1 MVREAHKDIK
11 DIELIKLGPGQTVL
25 ITEPQNLIHTSFKV
39 IFSGQDLLVR
49 IRTLRSHHD
58 SSSLGGTIYSNY
70 FRNKRY
76 KKRENFNRDKNII
89 NTG

>member
-1 MVREAHKDIK
+1 MVREALKDIK
-11 DIELIKLGPGQTVL
+11 DIELIKLGPDQTVF
-25 ITEPQNLIHTSFKV
+25 ITEPQNLIHSSFKV

-49 IRTLRSHHD
+49 IRALRSHHD

-76 KKRENFNRDKNII
+76 KKREKFNRDKKYD
-89 NTG
+89 

>member
-1 MVREAHKDIK
+1 MVREALK
-11 DIELIKLGPGQTVL
+11 DIEDIEYIKIGPDQTVL
-25 ITEPQNLIHTSFKV
+25 ITEPQKLIYSSFTV
-39 IFSGQDLLVR
+39 TFSGQDLLVR

-76 KKRENFNRDKNII
+76 RKRGKFNQDKRY
-89 NTG
+89 G